1 MAGEGYGQRSRRVWR
16 ITQIDHPDYYSKG
29 GIEAI
34 DYIDAHSLSFSL
46 GNVVKYITRA
56 GHKEDE
62 DALTALR
69 KALWYLKHEIEL
81 RERKDK
87 HE

>member
-1 MAGEGYGQRSRRVWR
+1 M
-16 ITQIDHPDYYSKG
+16 TQVDHPNYYSKG

-34 DYIDAHSLSFSL
+34 DYIDAHSLNFNL
-46 GNVVKYITRA
+46 GNVVKYVTRA

-62 DALTALR
+62 DTLTALR

-81 RERKDK
+81 RERNDK
-87 HE
+87 HD